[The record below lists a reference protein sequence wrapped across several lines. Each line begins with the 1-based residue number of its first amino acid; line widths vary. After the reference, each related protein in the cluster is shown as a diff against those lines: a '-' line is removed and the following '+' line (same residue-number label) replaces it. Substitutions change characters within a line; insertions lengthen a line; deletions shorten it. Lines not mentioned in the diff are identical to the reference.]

1 MQKIDLWLVFSG
13 DRLLVTAGSDNII
26 SPLTKAPEEFGLTA
40 SFVMEVGELNG
51 SRCFT
56 ADVGR
61 EADAPEGTS
70 FRALRRLLGDIDDSL
85 FAVAGRAKQIVDWN
99 HNHRFCGRCGTGT
112 GPGPTELSKK
122 CPNCGM
128 VFYPRLSP
136 AAIMLVTRGDE
147 ALLARSSHFP
157 PGMYSALAGF
167 VEPGESVEQTVAR
180 EVKEEVGLEVRNPRY
195 FGSQSWPFPDSLM
208 IGFTAEYADG
218 ELRFEPEEIEDAGWF
233 HVEALPDLPPRLSI
247 ARALIDDFVENT
259 LRSSTPKV

>member
-1 MQKIDLWLVFSG
+1 MRNTDLWFVFSG
-13 DRLLVTAGSDNII
+13 DQMLVDDEGANGINLPAGKLEALRLA
-26 SPLTKAPEEFGLTA
+26 A
-40 SFVMEVGELNG
+40 SFVMEVGELDG
-51 SRCFT
+51 SRCFA

-61 EADAPEGTS
+61 EATPPDGMS
-70 FRALRRLLGDIDDSL
+70 FRVLRRLLGEIDEEM

-99 HNHRFCGRCGTGT
+99 RNHRFCGRCGTGT
-112 GPGPTELSKK
+112 GPGPTELSKQ

-147 ALLARSSHFP
+147 VLLARSPHFP

-208 IGFTAEYADG
+208 IGFTAEYAGG
-218 ELRFEPEEIEDAGWF
+218 ELQFEPEEIEDAGWF
-233 HVEALPDLPPRLSI
+233 DVEALPDLPPKLSI
-247 ARALIDDFVENT
+247 ARALIDAFVKDGA
-259 LRSSTPKV
+259 P

>member
-1 MQKIDLWLVFSG
+1 MNNTDLWFVFSG
-13 DRLLVTAGSDNII
+13 GRMLVGAGSANGIK
-26 SPLTKAPEEFGLTA
+26 PPTEKPEALGLAA
-40 SFVMEVGELNG
+40 SFVMEVGELDG
-51 SRCFT
+51 SRCFA

-61 EADAPEGTS
+61 DADAPEGTS
-70 FRALRRLLGDIDDSL
+70 FRDLRGMLGDIDEEM

-99 HNHRFCGRCGTGT
+99 RNHRFCGRCGTRT
-112 GPGPTELSKK
+112 GPGPTELSKE

-128 VFYPRLSP
+128 VYYPRLSP

-147 ALLARSSHFP
+147 MLLARSPHFP
-157 PGMYSALAGF
+157 PGMYSTLAGF

-208 IGFTAEYADG
+208 IGFTAEYAGG

-233 HVEALPDLPPRLSI
+233 HVEALPDLPPKLSI
-247 ARALIDDFVENT
+247 ARALIEGFVKDGA
-259 LRSSTPKV
+259 P